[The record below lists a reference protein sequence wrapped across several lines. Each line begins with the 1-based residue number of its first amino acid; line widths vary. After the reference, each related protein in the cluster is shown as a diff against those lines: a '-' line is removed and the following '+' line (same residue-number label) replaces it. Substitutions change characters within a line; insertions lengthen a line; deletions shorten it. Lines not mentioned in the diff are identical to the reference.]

1 MPPKRRIMRAFKI
14 NEISGVDR
22 PAQEGAR
29 VAIMKR
35 AKPRQSSLF
44 RDSDNIRKAS
54 GDLADLLTSEEGGH
68 QHGISIGLYDGEVS
82 VSMSYASGP
91 EDEAGHYHPIVKEP
105 DGGYVLGVVA
115 GHTHTVDPE
124 AMNRAVLA
132 LLSPTDKT
140 SKEGDQVMTD
150 ETKKAD
156 QPAVEELQKQLDRA
170 GAILALGSE
179 ERAHFDKLEDDLQA
193 AFLEKHADERQAEI
207 EAVKKAAQDADPVV
221 YTTADGVELRKSA
234 GAALIAMAK
243 SNDAI
248 RKENEALRQQRDRDA
263 LEKRAEEE
271 FSHLS
276 GDVKTRASMLKAV
289 EGIPDEAQREAAL
302 NALKAQN
309 DALAKAFETHGVGGQ
324 PAQGSADSEL
334 NQLAKD
340 LAEKENTSFEKAYA
354 QVLGTEQG
362 KKLYAETVN

>member
-1 MPPKRRIMRAFKI
+1 
-14 NEISGVDR
+14 
-22 PAQEGAR
+22 
-29 VAIMKR
+29 MKR
-35 AKPRQSSLF
+35 AKPRQASLF
-44 RDSDNIRKAS
+44 RDSGEIRKAS

-68 QHGISIGLYDGEVS
+68 QHGISVRLYEGEVS

-105 DGGYVLGVVA
+105 DGDGYVLGVVA
-115 GHTHTVDPE
+115 GHAHVVNQED
-124 AMNRAVLA
+124 MNRAVLA
-132 LLSPTDKT
+132 LLSPTTKT

-150 ETKKAD
+150 ETKKAEGNE
-156 QPAVEELQKQLDRA
+156 PMVEDLQKQLDRA
-170 GAILALGSE
+170 NSIVALGSE
-179 ERAHFDKLEDDLQA
+179 ERAYFDTLKGETAQD
-193 AFLEKHADERQAEI
+193 AFLAKSADERQAEV
-207 EAVKKAAQDADPVV
+207 ETVAKAKQDADPVL
-221 YTTADGVELRKSA
+221 YTTADGVELRKSV

-271 FSHLS
+271 FSHLP